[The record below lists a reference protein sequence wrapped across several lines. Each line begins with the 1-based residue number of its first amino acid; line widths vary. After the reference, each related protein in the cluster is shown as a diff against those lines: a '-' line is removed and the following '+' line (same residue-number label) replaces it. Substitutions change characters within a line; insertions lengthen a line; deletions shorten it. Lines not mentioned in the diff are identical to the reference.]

1 MHAFSKYKKY
11 IINVLTTSLVAASLV
26 AVFSVLIGSFNDTSQ
41 RILWT
46 LLVVVT
52 HSLLSVIVISLDKKN
67 QSRLELTR
75 NVIFFLIPVSVVCA
89 TLGIWSII
97 SSSLVAALYQA
108 ITVIILLSFHINFLQ
123 LLRKASEFI
132 DRLITSNIV
141 VTTATAALIMPLLFI
156 GNPKDTLGDFY
167 YRLLAAVG
175 IINGTLTV
183 LVLIFFKLF
192 IQKHPKSRKQIRLF
206 ANKNKISVWVW
217 ILIVFLAI
225 QVVPYLIFGF
235 LELFKI

>member
-1 MHAFSKYKKY
+1 MNSSSKYKKY
-11 IINVLTTSLVAASLV
+11 IINILTTSLVAASLV

-52 HSLLSVIVISLDKKN
+52 HALLSVIIISFEKKN

-89 TLGIWSII
+89 TLGIWSIL

-108 ITVIILLSFHINFLQ
+108 ITVIILVSFHINFLQ
-123 LLRKASEFI
+123 LLRKASKFI
-132 DRLITSNIV
+132 DRLITSNIA
-141 VTTATAALIMPLLFI
+141 VTAATAGLIMPLLFI
-156 GNPKDTLGDFY
+156 ANPKDTLGDFY
-167 YRLLAAVG
+167 YRLLAAIG

-183 LVLIFFKLF
+183 LILIFFRLF
-192 IQKHPKSRKQIRLF
+192 LQKHPNAKKQIKLF
-206 ANKNKISVWVW
+206 SGKSKISIWVW
-217 ILIVFLAI
+217 ILFIFLSL
-225 QVVPYLIFGF
+225 QVVPYLIFGLF
-235 LELFKI
+235 ELFKV